1 MFSYSYVI
9 YCRINIRIKNDQF
22 SKLLFPFLS
31 HRKNIS
37 SHKTSYNDNSKE
49 FIFLSSKDC
58 DLTNLEQTQKMFQNI
73 KPDYVIHLT
82 SLLLK
87 TFLSLYYQLI

>member
-1 MFSYSYVI
+1 MINFLNCYFLFFLTEKIFLHTKQVI
-9 YCRINIRIKNDQF
+9 
-22 SKLLFPFLS
+22 
-31 HRKNIS
+31 
-37 SHKTSYNDNSKE
+37 YNDNSKE

>member
-1 MFSYSYVI
+1 MKVLVTGGSGLVGYGI
-9 YCRINIRIKNDQF
+9 QQ
-22 SKLLFPFLS
+22 
-31 HRKNIS
+31 IS
-37 SHKTSYNDNSKE
+37 SDYDYE

-87 TFLSLYYQLI
+87 TFLSLYY